1 MKIAKQ
7 ILRLQLNIVE
17 NAKTFHCI
25 EFLKNVEEIKFFEI
39 LYQVQLKAYN
49 SMAFF

>member
-1 MKIAKQ
+1 MNS
-7 ILRLQLNIVE
+7 LLE
-17 NAKTFHCI
+17 FSGGNAKTFHCI